1 MSDTKQIEKDVF
13 SGSSQDSM
21 QAIREAAEKINDFGT
36 IPEGEGLVKNVEGR
50 QTKASI
56 WKNIFFFATIFGLF
70 VLATLLYTII
80 DDTFGLIAVQVAVE
94 EEVIAAP
101 FGKTDVEQLTQEEM
115 AQILND
121 ASGSS
126 GSLRRMIRDMPF
138 AERSKAEL
146 EDLIRVEILKEEVV
160 RSFSFTD
167 SLFNRAAI
175 EAQVAEN
182 FPRADLRWHSWLN
195 WDFLTTPM
203 NSTPA
208 LAGIRTGI
216 LGTLWVTA
224 IAMLFAIPLGVG
236 GAIYLEEYAS
246 DTKNRFLIGFNS
258 LIQTNINNLAG
269 VPSIIYG
276 MLGLA
281 VFVIALGSFTSGDVI
296 SFISFISSAPN
307 GRTIL
312 SAGLTIGLLVLP
324 LIIINAQEA
333 IRAVPRSLRQASY
346 GLGATKWQTVW
357 NVIMPN
363 AIPGIMTGIILA
375 ISRAIG
381 ETAPLIVVGASTFIL
396 TDPTGVFSQFTV
408 LPIQIYNW
416 TSRPQAQ
423 FQNAAAAGIIVLLII
438 MVALNGTAIWLRN
451 RYQRS
456 G

>member
-1 MSDTKQIEKDVF
+1 MSDTQQQPEKDMF
-13 SGSSQDSM
+13 SGSSQETMS
-21 QAIREAAEKINDFGT
+21 AIREAAEKINDYGT
-36 IPEGEGLVKNVEGR
+36 IPHGEDLIKNVKGR
-50 QTKASI
+50 QTQASI
-56 WKNIFFFATIFGLF
+56 WQNVFLFATIFGLF
-70 VLATLLYTII
+70 VLATLLYTIV
-80 DDTFGLIAVQVAVE
+80 DDAFGLIAVQVAIE
-94 EEVIAAP
+94 EETIAAP
-101 FGKTDVEQLTQEEM
+101 FGKTELEDLTQEEM
-115 AQILND
+115 AQVLTG
-121 ASGSS
+121 ATSSS
-126 GSLRRMIRDMPF
+126 GLLRRMNREKPFTERDQ
-138 AERSKAEL
+138 AEL
-146 EDLIRVEILKEEVV
+146 EDLIRIEIMKEEVV
-160 RSFSFTD
+160 RSFAFTE

-175 EAQVAEN
+175 EAQVARD
-182 FPRADLRWHSWLN
+182 FPRAELRWNSWIS

-236 GAIYLEEYAS
+236 AAIYLEEYAS
-246 DTKNRFLIGFNS
+246 DTKNPFLIRFNS
-258 LIQTNINNLAG
+258 FVQTNINNLAG

-281 VFVIALGSFTSGDVI
+281 VFVIAFGSFTSGQ
-296 SFISFISSAPN
+296 FFNLRGAANN

-324 LIIINAQEA
+324 LIIINGQEA

-357 NVIMPN
+357 NVVLPN
-363 AIPGIMTGIILA
+363 AIPGMMTGIILA
-375 ISRAIG
+375 MSRAIG

-396 TDPTGVFSQFTV
+396 TDPSGVFSQFTA

-423 FQNAAAAGIIVLLII
+423 FQNAAAAGIIVLLVI

>member
-1 MSDTKQIEKDVF
+1 MSDTKNLEKDMF

-21 QAIREAAEKINDFGT
+21 RAIREAAEKINDFGT
-36 IPEGEGLVKNVEGR
+36 IPEGEELTQNVQRR
-50 QTKASI
+50 QTRASI
-56 WKNIFFFATIFGLF
+56 WKNIFYISTIFGLF

-101 FGKTDVEQLTQEEM
+101 FDKTEIEQLTQEEM
-115 AQILND
+115 AQILTD
-121 ASGSS
+121 ATGSS
-126 GSLRRMIRDMPF
+126 GALRRMNREMPF
-138 AERSKAEL
+138 AERSQAEL
-146 EDLIRVEILKEEVV
+146 EDLIRIEILKEEVV
-160 RSFSFTD
+160 QSFSFTD
-167 SLFNRAAI
+167 SLFKRASV
-175 EAQVAEN
+175 EAKVAED
-182 FPRADLRWHSWLN
+182 FPRADLRWHSWIS

-224 IAMLFAIPLGVG
+224 IAMLFAIPIGIG
-236 GAIYLEEYAS
+236 GAIYLEEYAA
-246 DTKNRFLIGFNS
+246 DTKHRWLVFLNKV
-258 LIQTNINNLAG
+258 IQTNINNLAG

-281 VFVIALGSFTSGDVI
+281 IFVIAWGYFTSGQFFNVPG
-296 SFISFISSAPN
+296 AAAN

-312 SAGLTIGLLVLP
+312 SAGLTVGLLVLP

-357 NVIMPN
+357 NVVVPN

-396 TDPTGVFSQFTV
+396 TDPNGIFSQFTV

-423 FQNAAAAGIIVLLII
+423 FQNAAAAGIIVLLVI
-438 MVALNGTAIWLRN
+438 MIALNGTAIWLRN

-456 G
+456 V

>member
-1 MSDTKQIEKDVF
+1 MSNTQQQPEQDMF
-13 SGSSQDSM
+13 SGSSQETMS
-21 QAIREAAEKINDFGT
+21 AIRKAAEKINDYGT
-36 IPEGEGLVKNVEGR
+36 IPHGEDLIKNVQGR
-50 QTKASI
+50 QTKASV
-56 WKNIFFFATIFGLF
+56 WKNIFFSATIFGLF
-70 VLATLLYTII
+70 VLATLLYTIV
-80 DDTFGLIAVQVAVE
+80 DDAFGLIAVQVAVE
-94 EEVIAAP
+94 EETIAAP
-101 FGKTDVEQLTQEEM
+101 FGKTELEDLTQEEM
-115 AQILND
+115 AQVLTD
-121 ASGSS
+121 ATGSS
-126 GSLRRMIRDMPF
+126 GALRRMNREKPFTERDQ
-138 AERSKAEL
+138 AEL
-146 EDLIRVEILKEEVV
+146 EDIIRIEILKEEVV
-160 RSFSFTD
+160 RSFAFTE

-175 EAQVAEN
+175 EAQVARD
-182 FPRADLRWHSWLN
+182 FPRAELRWNSWIS

-216 LGTLWVTA
+216 LGTLWVTT

-236 GAIYLEEYAS
+236 AAIYLEEYAS
-246 DTKNRFLIGFNS
+246 DTKNPFLIRFNS
-258 LIQTNINNLAG
+258 LVQTNINNLAG

-281 VFVIALGSFTSGDVI
+281 VFVIALGYFTSGQFF
-296 SFISFISSAPN
+296 SPTGPANN

-324 LIIINAQEA
+324 LIIINGQEA

-357 NVIMPN
+357 NVVLPN
-363 AIPGIMTGIILA
+363 AIPGMMTGIILA
-375 ISRAIG
+375 MSRAIG

-396 TDPTGVFSQFTV
+396 TDPSGIFSQFTA

-423 FQNAAAAGIIVLLII
+423 FQNAAAAGIIVLLVI